1 MSDFAPVRSRNE
13 DAGLFKLA
21 LRTSILTVLTAG
33 IYRFWARTRIR
44 RFIWS
49 TISVEGDALEYTGT
63 GLEKFL
69 GFLVAVVV
77 LAVYLGLVQLI
88 LLWFGLHYVFRPRN
102 PAEMIMQA
110 AVFYLSFFAVLPLM
124 IFARFRA
131 RRYMLARTRF
141 RSIRFGMEGSAWGY
155 VGRTLWYGFLTII
168 TLGIHLPR
176 QTFNLERYKTDHSWF
191 GDRQFEQK
199 GRWQDL
205 WPATHH
211 IYIGIAMVIVGIL
224 CLLKKSL
231 MPLGGFLLPV
241 GMIWGQIG
249 YLYYRVHAF
258 RILTNNKVLGGEVGF
273 ASDIRFGPVFG
284 TFIKGYLLLLLI
296 VAVVFGITSFFVVM
310 FVKSLGTTHGLGLLV
325 PGILSAVSYVFAFA
339 IIWAASLALITR
351 PIIARLAN
359 SIRIEN
365 AAALATVRQR
375 AFDAGADAGGFA
387 DALDVGG
394 AL

>member
-1 MSDFAPVRSRNE
+1 MSEITPVRCH
-13 DAGLFKLA
+13 DDDGDLFRLA
-21 LRTSILTVLTAG
+21 LHTAALTIVTAG

-44 RFIWS
+44 RYIWS
-49 TISVEGDALEYTGT
+49 TILVEGDRLEYTGT

-88 LLWFGLHYVFRPRN
+88 LLWFGLHYVFSPHN
-102 PAEMIMQA
+102 TAEQLMQV
-110 AVFYLSFFAVLPLM
+110 AVFYLSFFAVLPLT

-131 RRYMLARTRF
+131 RRYLLARTRF

-155 VGRTLWYGFLTII
+155 VARTLWYGFLTII

-176 QTFNLERYKTDHSWF
+176 QTFNLERYKTDHTWY

-199 GRWQDL
+199 GNWQDL
-205 WPATHH
+205 WPATRH
-211 IYIGIAMVIVGIL
+211 INIGLAMVVAGLL
-224 CLLKKSL
+224 CLVQKSL
-231 MPLGGFLLPV
+231 TPIGGFLLIV
-241 GMIWGQIG
+241 GGCWAQIG
-249 YLYYRVHAF
+249 YLYYRIHAF

-273 ASDIRFGPVFG
+273 SSDIRFGSILG
-284 TFIKGYLLLLLI
+284 TFIKGYLLLCL
-296 VAVVFGITSFFVVM
+296 VCAVVVAITGFSVAILVGI
-310 FVKSLGTTHGLGLLV
+310 LGTFHGIGPFLS
-325 PGILSAVSYVFAFA
+325 GILVVVAYLVAFA
-339 IIWAASLALITR
+339 IIWAASLALVTR
-351 PIIARLAN
+351 PIMGKFAN

-365 AAALATVRQR
+365 AAALANVRQR

-394 AL
+394 AV

>member
-1 MSDFAPVRSRNE
+1 MSDFTPVRSKY
-13 DAGLFKLA
+13 DDGGLFKLA

-49 TISVEGDALEYTGT
+49 TISVEGDVFEYTGT

-102 PAEMIMQA
+102 PADQIMQV

-141 RSIRFGMEGSAWGY
+141 RGIRFGMEGSAWGY
-155 VGRTLWYGFLTII
+155 VARTLWYGFLTII

-176 QTFNLERYKTDHSWF
+176 QTFNLERYKTDHSWY
-191 GDRQFEQK
+191 GDRRFEQK
-199 GRWQDL
+199 GHWQDL

-211 IYIGIAMVIVGIL
+211 VYIGIAMVVFGIL
-224 CLLKKSL
+224 CLLTKSFL
-231 MPLGGFLLPV
+231 PLGGFLVPV
-241 GMIWGQIG
+241 GVVWGQIG

-258 RILTNNKVLGGEVGF
+258 RILTDNKCLGNDIGF
-273 ASDIRFGPVFG
+273 SSDIRFGPIFG
-284 TFIKGYLLLLLI
+284 TVFAGYLLLLLI
-296 VAVVFGITSFFVVM
+296 TAVVFGITSFFVLT
-310 FVKSLGTTHGLGLLV
+310 FVRSLGTTHGLGLFV
-325 PGILSAVSYVFAFA
+325 PGILSAVAYLFSFA
-339 IIWAASLALITR
+339 IIWAASLALIVR
-351 PIIARLAN
+351 PVIAKLAN

-365 AAALATVRQR
+365 AAALADVRQR

>member
-13 DAGLFKLA
+13 DGGLFKLA

-199 GRWQDL
+199 GHWQDL
-205 WPATHH
+205 WRATHH
-211 IYIGIAMVIVGIL
+211 NLYRDSDGHCRHPVPSEEIIDATWRLPAAGRND
-224 CLLKKSL
+224 
-231 MPLGGFLLPV
+231 LGADRLPV
-241 GMIWGQIG
+241 
-249 YLYYRVHAF
+249 LSRPRLPH
-258 RILTNNKVLGGEVGF
+258 
-273 ASDIRFGPVFG
+273 SDKQQGP
-284 TFIKGYLLLLLI
+284 
-296 VAVVFGITSFFVVM
+296 
-310 FVKSLGTTHGLGLLV
+310 
-325 PGILSAVSYVFAFA
+325 
-339 IIWAASLALITR
+339 WR
-351 PIIARLAN
+351 
-359 SIRIEN
+359 
-365 AAALATVRQR
+365 
-375 AFDAGADAGGFA
+375 
-387 DALDVGG
+387 
-394 AL
+394 